1 MSSDPSLE
9 EPTKP
14 AKMVPLGKYE
24 VLAHVATGG
33 MGAVYRARDTETG
46 REVAL
51 KVLNPK
57 MAARPDALQ
66 RFHAQAHNAAQLR
79 HENIVSVF
87 QVGEIKGATYL
98 AMDCVE
104 GN

>member
-1 MSSDPSLE
+1 MSSERPGKG
-9 EPTKP
+9 PRR
-14 AKMVPLGKYE
+14 AVRIGKYE

-66 RFHAQAHNAAQLR
+66 RFHAEAHNAAQLR
-79 HENIVSVF
+79 HENIVTVF
-87 QVGEIKGATYL
+87 EVCEIKGVTYL
-98 AMDCVE
+98 AMEFVE